1 MKLKLDP
8 RNKLHKA
15 RRALQLIGVTV
26 EVDSKAQ
33 AATLSQIRELEE
45 LGPEETAHLVDV
57 VQSMN
62 AFDQLVSDNLRQM
75 NVGER
80 HNEIAENF
88 ESIIKDLERKIRG
101 ASGESNVGRKW
112 VDKIQD
118 KLIAWKRGD
127 IKERFEKIKVAY
139 ESVYA
144 DSDQQIVHEIAIL
157 DAYRDYRE
165 ALRDSMYIA
174 ESLKLKATEARDQAG
189 ERLKDVKEKME
200 ALPEDATLMEQGPVQ
215 IEMDEAQRAF
225 EQLDRRQ
232 DIAASLHEKLTIS
245 YTVSEAVMTRYA
257 ETTKIRENVQR
268 QSSIFYTTNNGV
280 MNVLKATILQLEGT
294 VESAESLAV
303 MKEKSTK
310 MLKKITDNS
319 SALSRVA
326 QRATEVAYEAS
337 ITPEQLRDLYKK
349 TVDFK
354 LEQAQTVIR
363 LRNKRDE
370 NLKAVQVE
378 LKKGQEALAAVNVQ
392 IVETHL
398 GITNTSRPAAK
409 SQAIELDVPEMN
421 ASRLKK
427 NDGVEKAPARKRTA
441 PTP

>member
-33 AATLSQIRELEE
+33 AATLSQIKELED
-45 LGPEETAHLVDV
+45 LGPDETAHLVEV

-80 HNEIAENF
+80 HNDIAENF
-88 ESIIKDLERKIRG
+88 ESIIKDLERKIRS
-101 ASGESNVGRKW
+101 ASGEANMGQKLF
-112 VDKIQD
+112 DKIQD
-118 KLIAWKRGD
+118 RFNAFRRGD

-139 ESVYA
+139 ESVFA
-144 DSDQQIVHEIAIL
+144 DSGKQIEHEMAIL

-174 ESLKLKATEARDQAG
+174 ESLKDKATAARDIAG
-189 ERLKDVKEKME
+189 DRLKEAKANLE
-200 ALPEDATLMEQGPVQ
+200 ALPDDASVMQQGPLQ

-225 EQLDRRQ
+225 EQVDRRQ

-294 VESAESLAV
+294 VESANTLEV
-303 MKEKSTK
+303 MKKKQSE
-310 MLKKITDNS
+310 MLSKITNNT
-319 SALSRVA
+319 SALSKVA
-326 QRATEVAYEAS
+326 SRATEVAYEAS

-349 TVDFK
+349 TVEFK

-378 LKKGQEALAAVNVQ
+378 LKKGQELLASVNVQ
-392 IVETHL
+392 IVETQL
-398 GITNTSRPAAK
+398 GVSTSRPATAK
-409 SQAIELDVPEMN
+409 AQAIELDVPEMN

-427 NDGVEKAPARKRTA
+427 NDGAEKAPARKRTA
-441 PTP
+441 STP

>member
-45 LGPEETAHLVDV
+45 LGPEETAHLIDV

-101 ASGESNVGRKW
+101 ASGEANVGRKW

-189 ERLKDVKEKME
+189 ERLKEIKGKME
-200 ALPEDATLMEQGPVQ
+200 ALPDDATLMEQGPVQ

-326 QRATEVAYEAS
+326 ARATEVAYEAS

-392 IVETHL
+392 IVETQL
-398 GITNTSRPAAK
+398 GFTNTSRPAAK

-421 ASRLKK
+421 AARLKK
-427 NDGVEKAPARKRTA
+427 NDGAEAPVRKRTA
-441 PTP
+441 STP